1 MKRRST
7 IIALVLLALLTAWLL
22 WPRKQPES
30 KSVQKNQQMSSNQ
43 EAAPAVPSATVDGKP
58 APTLDASKQDEKRI
72 GAIEAMRRAYN
83 APIVFYGKAVDEE
96 GNPLAEAK
104 VGYSVADN
112 PLKDGSKYE
121 GISDASGSFSLSG
134 VKGASMTVA
143 VTKEGY
149 YFIRGKS
156 SGSFGYGV
164 PNSSPDSRDIPTK
177 ESPAIFVL
185 RKMSNAIPLVSV
197 DRDVI
202 IPKNG
207 APVGI
212 SLSTGKAV
220 ANGDI
225 VLECW
230 TQNEGLDPNLAQPYD
245 WKFRL
250 TVPVG
255 GVVERT
261 DQFAFEAPTEG
272 YREVVEFE
280 MPKDAERWKQ
290 DFQNEYFVKLGD
302 GRYARMKFRITSG
315 GAHFATVSSYLN
327 PTPGSRNLE
336 YDPAKVKVKGVGH

>member
-1 MKRRST
+1 MTRRYI
-7 IIALVLLALLTAWLL
+7 IIALVLLAVLTVWLL
-22 WPRKQPES
+22 WPRNQPES
-30 KSVQKNQQMSSNQ
+30 KSVQKSQQTSSNQ
-43 EAAPAVPSATVDGKP
+43 DPAPAVPSATADGKP

-83 APIVFYGKAVDEE
+83 APIVFYGKVVDEE

-121 GISDASGSFSLSG
+121 GMSDASGSFSLSG

-164 PNSSPDSRDIPTK
+164 PNSSPDRRDIPTK
-177 ESPAIFVL
+177 ETPAIFVL
-185 RKMSNAIPLVSV
+185 RKMGETVPLLAKGARVKMPKDGSPMAV
-197 DRDVI
+197 D
-202 IPKNG
+202 
-207 APVGI
+207 
-212 SLSTGKAV
+212 LETGRATSG
-220 ANGDI
+220 NQGDL

-230 TQNEGLDPNLAQPYD
+230 TQNEGMDPNLAQPYD
-245 WKFRL
+245 WRFRL
-250 TVPVG
+250 TVPGG
-255 GVVERT
+255 GVVERM
-261 DQFAFEAPTEG
+261 DQFAFKAPTEG
-272 YREVVEFE
+272 YREVVEFA

-290 DFQNEYFVKLGD
+290 DFEAEYFVKLGD
-302 GRYARMKFRITSG
+302 GRYARMQFRITSG

-336 YDPAKVKVKGVGH
+336 YDPAKALP